1 MGRSRQRALLFR
13 SRQAAISMRFRAGLP
28 GTKLTFLSWLSTTSG
43 ALHCQCFLLGDSHGY
58 ILHVYSAARWSILTI
73 ALALHVPQQQRP
85 TSQPGYRQHRV
96 SMRWQ
101 RLQPAKI
108 NILVSTPSQKWW
120 QAGADSPKLCW
131 LNRNCAREHS
141 GGHFLQLLTQLLN
154 PHLSAFI
161 FE

>member
-1 MGRSRQRALLFR
+1 MEHFLGNR
-13 SRQAAISMRFRAGLP
+13 SRQAAISMGFSAGLP
-28 GTKLTFLSWLSTTSG
+28 GTELTFLSWLSTTSG
-43 ALHCQCFLLGDSHGY
+43 ATHFQRFFLGDFHGY
-58 ILHVYSAARWSILTI
+58 ILRVYSAARWSILTI

-141 GGHFLQLLTQLLN
+141 GGQFLQLLTQLLN

-161 FE
+161 FD

>member
-141 GGHFLQLLTQLLN
+141 GGQFLQLLTQLLN
-154 PHLSAFI
+154 PHGVHI
-161 FE
+161 